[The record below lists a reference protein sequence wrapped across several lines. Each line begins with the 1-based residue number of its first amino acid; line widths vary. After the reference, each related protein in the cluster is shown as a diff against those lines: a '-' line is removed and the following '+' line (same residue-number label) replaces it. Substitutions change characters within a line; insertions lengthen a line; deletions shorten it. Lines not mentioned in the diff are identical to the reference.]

1 MQSGMMSLGIV
12 DSHAVNIDFF
22 FTKSYCS
29 VRKRLYI
36 SNIKMIIT
44 LNLCNFPFYL
54 KTCEKIVS
62 DEAISRRRLF
72 SLNKKKS
79 IMSSVF

>member
-12 DSHAVNIDFF
+12 DSHAVNIDNFYLK
-22 FTKSYCS
+22 KSCCS
-29 VRKRLYI
+29 ARKMLYI

-62 DEAISRRRLF
+62 DEANLSEEDCF
-72 SLNKKKS
+72 H
-79 IMSSVF
+79 